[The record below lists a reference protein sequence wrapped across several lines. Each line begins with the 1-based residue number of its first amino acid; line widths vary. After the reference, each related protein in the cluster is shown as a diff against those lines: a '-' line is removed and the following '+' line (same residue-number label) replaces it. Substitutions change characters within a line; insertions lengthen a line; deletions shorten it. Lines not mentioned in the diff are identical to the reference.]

1 MEMKETRISEI
12 LQEKGEKTI
21 TVTPDVTVAK
31 AVKVM
36 AENKIGAVLV
46 VDKEQLAG
54 ILTEGDCTL
63 KIILKDLK
71 AKETSVKD
79 VMTPKVVFVTPDTSV
94 EEGLAI
100 MTERKCRHLPVLDNK
115 KLVGIVSMGD
125 LVRRIIKDQKVAINY
140 LTEYIALSY

>member
-1 MEMKETRISEI
+1 MEVKETRISEI

-46 VDKEQLAG
+46 GDKEQLAG

-71 AKETSVKD
+71 AKDIIVKD

-100 MTERKCRHLPVLDNK
+100 MSERRCRHLPVLDNK

-125 LVRRIIKDQKVAINY
+125 LVRRIIKEQKVAINY

>member
-21 TVTPDVTVAK
+21 TVTPDMAVSK

-36 AENKIGAVLV
+36 ADNKIGAVLV
-46 VDKEQLAG
+46 VDKERLTG
-54 ILTEGDCTL
+54 ILSERDCAHE
-63 KIILKDLK
+63 IILKDLK

-100 MTERKCRHLPVLDNK
+100 MTERRCRHLPVLDNK
-115 KLVGIVSMGD
+115 KLIGIVSMGD

>member
-1 MEMKETRISEI
+1 MEMKEARISEI

-21 TVTPDVTVAK
+21 TVTPDIAVSK
-31 AVKVM
+31 AVKIM

-46 VDKEQLAG
+46 VDKERLTG
-54 ILTEGDCTL
+54 ILSERDCAL
-63 KIILKDLK
+63 EIILKDLK

-79 VMTPKVVFVTPDTSV
+79 VMTRKVVFVTPDTSV

-100 MTERKCRHLPVLDNK
+100 MTERRCRHLPVLDNK
-115 KLVGIVSMGD
+115 KLIGIVSMGD

>member
-21 TVTPDVTVAK
+21 TVTPDIAVSK

-46 VDKEQLAG
+46 VDKERLTG
-54 ILTEGDCTL
+54 ILSERDCAL
-63 KIILKDLK
+63 EIILKDLK
-71 AKETSVKD
+71 AKDTSVKD
-79 VMTPKVVFVTPDTSV
+79 VMTPKVVFVTPDTLV

-100 MTERKCRHLPVLDNK
+100 MTERRCRHLPVLDNK
-115 KLVGIVSMGD
+115 KLIGIVSMGD